1 MSLNRWKTNKPST
14 KPQPIAKPE
23 RLTGGGEPSSIA
35 KVATIAIAAGVIPEI
50 FGEITTNDTPPDD
63 TNSEPVR
70 EWLQRKAFYQTLVR
84 CQHCERLSIE
94 GYCCT
99 VAVYPMVNALR
110 ACESYTPLQ
119 SQRAPIDTMPL
130 STDRLIEELAERANA
145 LLLHLIGCV
154 ACCFQDR
161 RYCPEGYITGN
172 AYEVILMAFDDAPS
186 RRDKLL
192 TAMIKARRR
201 IANSRYR

>member
-50 FGEITTNDTPPDD
+50 HGEIITNNEPPADQ
-63 TNSEPVR
+63 NSEPVR
-70 EWLQRKAFYQTLVR
+70 AWMQRLAFYQTLVR
-84 CQHCERLSIE
+84 CQQCERLGLD

-99 VAVYPMVNALR
+99 VAVYPITDALR
-110 ACESYTPLQ
+110 ACESYTPVQ
-119 SQRAPIDTMPL
+119 GQRLPIINAQL
-130 STDRLIEELAERANA
+130 SDSSLIELLAERANA
-145 LLLHLIGCV
+145 LLGHLIRCA
-154 ACCFQDR
+154 ACCFQDS
-161 RYCPEGYITGN
+161 RYCPDAYVTGN

-186 RRDKLL
+186 RRDKML
-192 TAMIKARRR
+192 TAIVKGRHRLPKS
-201 IANSRYR
+201 IYR

>member
-1 MSLNRWKTNKPST
+1 M
-14 KPQPIAKPE
+14 
-23 RLTGGGEPSSIA
+23 G
-35 KVATIAIAAGVIPEI
+35 
-50 FGEITTNDTPPDD
+50 
-63 TNSEPVR
+63 
-70 EWLQRKAFYQTLVR
+70 
-84 CQHCERLSIE
+84 
-94 GYCCT
+94 
-99 VAVYPMVNALR
+99 
-110 ACESYTPLQ
+110 
-119 SQRAPIDTMPL
+119 
-130 STDRLIEELAERANA
+130 IEELAERANA

-161 RYCPEGYITGN
+161 RYCPEGYVTGN

>member
-1 MSLNRWKTNKPST
+1 MSLNRWKTNKPSI

-23 RLTGGGEPSSIA
+23 RLTGGGESSSIA

-50 FGEITTNDTPPDD
+50 HGEIITNNEPPADQ
-63 TNSEPVR
+63 NSEPVR
-70 EWLQRKAFYQTLVR
+70 AWMQRLAFYQTLVR
-84 CQHCERLSIE
+84 CQQCERLGLD

-99 VAVYPMVNALR
+99 VAVYPITDALR
-110 ACESYTPLQ
+110 ACESYTPVQ
-119 SQRAPIDTMPL
+119 GQRLPIINAQL
-130 STDRLIEELAERANA
+130 SDSSLIELLAERANA
-145 LLLHLIGCV
+145 LLGHLIRCA
-154 ACCFQDR
+154 ACCFQDS
-161 RYCPEGYITGN
+161 RYCPDAYVTGN